1 MLARLHLREG
11 SQRQPTGGACDAEDY
26 SVEPDPCG
34 HARTTIK
41 KVITENGN
49 CKLIA
54 IFAYILA
61 L

>member
-1 MLARLHLREG
+1 MRDRSGSPQAELATPRTTAK
-11 SQRQPTGGACDAEDY
+11 SPTLA
-26 SVEPDPCG
+26 VTP
-34 HARTTIK
+34 RTTIK